1 MRSFAA
7 LLAAA
12 LATGADAH
20 AGLMN
25 PHPRGPYSDPRY
37 STFLASSFAEQG
49 LTAPEFL
56 QLCPNSF
63 AGEVCF
69 WRLFGFLSMGN
80 GEMVSFLTPFRRRF
94 G

>member
-7 LLAAA
+7 LGLAAA

-63 AGEVCF
+63 AGEVAAF
-69 WRLFGFLSMGN
+69 W
-80 GEMVSFLTPFRRRF
+80 RRF
-94 G
+94 GFVWCRF